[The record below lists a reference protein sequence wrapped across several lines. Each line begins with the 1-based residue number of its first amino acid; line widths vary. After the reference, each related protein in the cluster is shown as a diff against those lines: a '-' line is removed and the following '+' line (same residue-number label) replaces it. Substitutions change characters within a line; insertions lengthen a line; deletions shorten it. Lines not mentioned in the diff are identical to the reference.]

1 LEGHLVVNSGVVKA
15 EHIKTMMES
24 PHPASLWAAEAPLD
38 PLQIDCVTAVMLKIL
53 DHKCK
58 MPPEEQM
65 AVMAI
70 YQEVKGRK
78 SLLFDDSIH
87 AAIHNAMHAR
97 LGDSAE
103 RIHQLRIQA
112 EAMIPKPVMKHFKRY
127 MRESLYGLY

>member
-1 LEGHLVVNSGVVKA
+1 MRRYLTVNGGVLKA
-15 EHIKTMMES
+15 EHLKTMIES
-24 PHPASLWAAEAPLD
+24 PHPASLWAAEAYLD
-38 PLQIDCVTAVMLKIL
+38 PLQIDCVTTVMLKIL
-53 DHKCK
+53 DQTCK

-70 YQEVKGRK
+70 YREVKDRQ

-97 LGDSAE
+97 LGDSAQ

-112 EAMIPKPVMKHFKRY
+112 EAMVPKPVMKHFKRY
-127 MRESLYGLY
+127 LRESLYGV